1 MFARFT
7 AQARESMVLAQ
18 DEAVRL
24 GHPWLGT
31 EHLLLGLLRQ
41 PGTTATAVLEELGV
55 TRGSAEHALVE
66 ALGGWSDEQ
75 ILGED
80 DERALRTLGIDL
92 HEVRA
97 KIEEAF
103 GRGSLDRAIPGR
115 CGVPVMPRLKQGLE
129 RAVKEAGRG
138 MIETDH
144 LLLGMIQV
152 RGALAVE
159 ILSALGVT
167 PDAIRTRVVARRT
180 QAS

>member
-7 AQARESMVLAQ
+7 EQARGSMALAQ
-18 DEAVRL
+18 DEAARL

-41 PGTTATAVLEELGV
+41 PATAASSVLEDLGV
-55 TRGSAEHALVE
+55 TREAAERELADV
-66 ALGGWSDEQ
+66 LGGWSDEQ

-97 KIEEAF
+97 RIEETF
-103 GRGSLDRAIPGR
+103 GRGALDRAIPGR
-115 CGVPVMPRLKQGLE
+115 CGVPMMPRLKQALE
-129 RAVKEAGRG
+129 RAAKEAGRG
-138 MIETDH
+138 PIETDH
-144 LLLGMIQV
+144 LLLGVIHV
-152 RGALAVE
+152 RGAFAVE
-159 ILSALGVT
+159 ILNALGLT
-167 PDAIRTRVVARRT
+167 PDVVRARVMARRS